1 MKRQPSRTRVPFT
14 RRRHMTTSDEC
25 LCDLHAE
32 NVAIRAR
39 ISELSRQRDRA
50 VDENDGLKRE
60 LRVRDRIIAEGDRKY
75 AWLEANYTKT
85 LARVRELE
93 HEVEAAKVPIPVIWN
108 PTYRQY
114 ECGDCGV
121 ELDGYDEPNFCPH
134 CGAPTDW
141 VRQEPKGIEYADWA
155 LDAARDGGL
164 A

>member
-32 NVAIRAR
+32 NVSIRAR
-39 ISELSRQRDRA
+39 ISELSRQRDKA
-50 VDENDGLKRE
+50 VDENDELKRE
-60 LRVRDRIIAEGDRKY
+60 LRVRDRISADADRTY
-75 AWLEANYTKT
+75 AWLESNYTKV

-93 HEVEAAKVPIPVIWN
+93 HDAEAAKVPVPVVWN

-114 ECGDCGV
+114 ECGACCL
-121 ELDGYDEPNFCPH
+121 ELDGYDEPNFCPQ

-141 VRQEPKGIEYADWA
+141 VHQEPKGIDYADWA

>member
-14 RRRHMTTSDEC
+14 RRRNMTTSDEC

-32 NVAIRAR
+32 NVSIRAR
-39 ISELSRQRDRA
+39 ISELSRQREKA
-50 VDENDGLKRE
+50 VEDNERLQRE
-60 LRVRDRIIAEGDRKY
+60 LRVRDRIIADGDAKL
-75 AWLEANYTKT
+75 AMLEANYTKV

-93 HEVEAAKVPIPVIWN
+93 HEADAAKVPVPVVWD
-108 PTYRQY
+108 PTYEQY
-114 ECGDCGV
+114 ECGECCL
-121 ELDGYDEPNFCPH
+121 ELDGYDEPSFCPH

-141 VRQEPKGIEYADWA
+141 VHQEPKGVEYADWA